1 MIICVSSMKK
11 SRTNIIERFS
21 KNLAQ
26 IRKEK
31 EYSQRQLS
39 QLCRI
44 DNADISRMEN
54 GDINV
59 TLNTVEQ
66 LAEALEVDPT
76 ELIKK

>member
-1 MIICVSSMKK
+1 MIIRVSSMKK

-39 QLCRI
+39 QLCGI